1 MLINKMSKKTK
12 INIDLLHSPKGT
24 RDLLSEDY
32 ELQKEISEKAEK
44 IAAYYGFSPI
54 ETPHIE
60 KEELFTATLGET
72 SDIVEKQMYTIRTKG
87 GDRLVLRPE
96 YTAPVMRAYLEHGM
110 HTLPQPV
117 MLYYNGAL
125 FRHEN
130 PQKGRLR
137 EYHSFGLEILG
148 AQDEIADA
156 LILRLTTL
164 ILKEIGVK
172 SYIVNINSIGDK
184 ECAPLYKKELVSFL
198 RKKSGNLCSDCKRR
212 LKTNPLR
219 VLDCKE
225 EKCKEIVSNAPQMID
240 FLCDDCKKHF
250 KTVLEYL
257 DELNIPYI
265 LDNCLVRGLD
275 YYSRTV
281 FEIFEE
287 TAEEENT
294 PKNDIEEKES
304 KIALAAGG
312 RYDYLGQI
320 ISGKNVPG
328 VGAGIGIERLA
339 LILKEQTGATKEK
352 RKQKTPKIYL
362 IQLGELAKRKSL
374 LLLEDLRKAHIP
386 ILHSLSK
393 DSLRGQLKS
402 ADNLKSEI
410 ALIIG
415 QKEALENT
423 VIARNMETGSQ
434 EIIEI
439 SKAAEYLKE
448 KI

>member
-1 MLINKMSKKTK
+1 MAKKTK
-12 INIDLLHSPKGT
+12 INFDSLRAPKGT
-24 RDLLSEDY
+24 KDILSEDY

-60 KEELFTATLGET
+60 KEDLFTATLGET
-72 SDIVEKQMYTIRTKG
+72 SDVVEKQMYTIRTKG

-130 PQKGRLR
+130 PQRGRLR

-164 ILKEIGVK
+164 ILKETGIK

-184 ECAPLYKKELVSFL
+184 ACAPLYKKELVSFL
-198 RKKSGNLCSDCKRR
+198 RKKSGYLCGDCKRR

-225 EKCKEIVSNAPQMID
+225 EKCKEIISNAPQMID
-240 FLCDDCKKHF
+240 FLCEDCNKHF

-287 TAEEENT
+287 TAEEDAL
-294 PKNDIEEKES
+294 KKDIEEKEKQP

-320 ISGKNVPG
+320 IGGKNVPG

-339 LILKEQTGATKEK
+339 LTLKEQSGAAKEK
-352 RKQKTPKIYL
+352 RKQKSPKIYL
-362 IQLGELAKRKSL
+362 IQLGDLAKKKSL
-374 LLLEDLRKAHIP
+374 ILLEDLRKAHIP
-386 ILHSLSK
+386 VYHSLSK

-402 ADNLKSEI
+402 AANLNTEI

-415 QKEALENT
+415 QKEALENN

-439 SKAAEYLKE
+439 PKITEYLKE
-448 KI
+448 KN

>member
-1 MLINKMSKKTK
+1 MTKKTK
-12 INIDLLHSPKGT
+12 INFDSLRAPKGT
-24 RDLLSEDY
+24 RDLLGEDY
-32 ELQKEISEKAEK
+32 EFQKEISEKAEK
-44 IAAYYGFSPI
+44 IATYYGFSPI

-60 KEELFTATLGET
+60 KEGLFTATLGET
-72 SDIVEKQMYTIRTKG
+72 SDVVEKQMYTIRTKG
-87 GDRLVLRPE
+87 GDHLVLRPE
-96 YTAPVMRAYLEHGM
+96 YTAPVMRAYIEHGM
-110 HTLPQPV
+110 HTIPQPV

-137 EYHSFGLEILG
+137 EYHTFGLEILG
-148 AQDEIADA
+148 AEDEIADA

-164 ILKEIGVK
+164 ILKEIGIK

-184 ECAPLYKKELVSFL
+184 VCAPIYKKELVSFL
-198 RKKSGNLCSDCKRR
+198 RKKTGHLCNDCKRR

-219 VLDCKE
+219 ILDCKE

-240 FLCDDCKKHF
+240 FLCEDCNRHF

-257 DELNIPYI
+257 DELDIPYI

-287 TAEEENT
+287 TAEEGTATNG
-294 PKNDIEEKES
+294 NIEEKEKQS
-304 KIALAAGG
+304 KTALAAGG

-320 ISGKNVPG
+320 LAGKNVPG
-328 VGAGIGIERLA
+328 VGVGIGIERLA
-339 LILKEQTGATKEK
+339 LILKEQSGAGKEK
-352 RKQKTPKIYL
+352 RKQKSPKIYL

-386 ILHSLSK
+386 VYHSLSK

-402 ADNLKSEI
+402 AANLNTEI

-415 QKEALENT
+415 QKEALENS

-439 SKAAEYLKE
+439 SKIAEYLKE

>member
-1 MLINKMSKKTK
+1 MAKKTK
-12 INIDLLHSPKGT
+12 INFDLLHSPKGT
-24 RDLLSEDY
+24 RDLLGEDY

-60 KEELFTATLGET
+60 KEKLFTTTLGET

-87 GDRLVLRPE
+87 GDHLVLRPE

-184 ECAPLYKKELVSFL
+184 DCAPIYKKELISFL
-198 RKKSGNLCSDCKRR
+198 RKKTSHLCNDCKRR

-225 EKCKEIVSNAPQMID
+225 EKCKEIISDAPQMID
-240 FLCDDCKKHF
+240 FLCEDCNKHF

-287 TAEEENT
+287 IQEEENA
-294 PKNDIEEKES
+294 PKKDTEEEKEKQS

-312 RYDYLGQI
+312 RYDYLGQMI
-320 ISGKNVPG
+320 AGKNVPG
-328 VGAGIGIERLA
+328 VGVGIGIERLT
-339 LILKEQTGATKEK
+339 LILKEQINTAKEK

-386 ILHSLSK
+386 VNHSLSK

-402 ADNLKSEI
+402 AANLNSEI
-410 ALIIG
+410 SLIIG
-415 QKEALENT
+415 QKEALENN

-439 SKAAEYLKE
+439 SKIAEYLKE